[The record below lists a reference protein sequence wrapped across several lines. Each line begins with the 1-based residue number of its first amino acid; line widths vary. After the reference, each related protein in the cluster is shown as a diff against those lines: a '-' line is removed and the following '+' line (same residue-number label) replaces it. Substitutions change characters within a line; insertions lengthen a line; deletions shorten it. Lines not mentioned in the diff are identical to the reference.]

1 MKRHVFYISD
11 RTGITAEVLGGALL
25 TQFEENIEFVE
36 KTIPFVDTIEKA
48 EQVREKIDATAKETG
63 VRPIVFDT
71 IVNPELRAIIRQSS
85 GLIMDFFHTFIGPL
99 EKELGV
105 SSSFRVG
112 KHHAIDDKGEYDH
125 RIEAVNFALNSDDGR
140 SMRYF
145 DDAEVILIGV
155 SRCGKTPTCLYM
167 AMQFGIFA
175 ANYPFT
181 EDDMDRL
188 RLPPELKRNH
198 EKLFG
203 LTIDPQRLHE
213 IRTQRRQGSQY
224 ASLQQCR
231 REVML
236 VEQLFRKEKI
246 PFVDTT
252 SKSIEE
258 IATLVMVEGG
268 LERKIF

>member
-11 RTGITAEVLGGALL
+11 RTGITAETLGGALL
-25 TQFEENIEFVE
+25 SQFEDDVEFIE
-36 KTIPFVDTIEKA
+36 KTIPFVDSVEKA
-48 EQVREKIDATAKETG
+48 EDVRERIDAVAKETNT
-63 VRPIVFDT
+63 RPIVFDT
-71 IVNPELRAIIRQSS
+71 IVNPELRAIVRQSS

-112 KHHAIDDKGEYDH
+112 KHHAMDDKGDYDH

-167 AMQFGIFA
+167 AMQFGVYA

-181 EDDMDRL
+181 ADDMDNI
-188 RLPPELKRNH
+188 RLPSELKRNQH
-198 EKLFG
+198 KLFG

-213 IRTQRRQGSQY
+213 IRTQRRRGSQY

-231 REVML
+231 REVIL
-236 VEQLFRKEKI
+236 VEQLFRKENI
-246 PFVDTT
+246 PFIDTT

-258 IATLVMVEGG
+258 IATIIMDKCQ
-268 LERKIF
+268 LERRIF